1 MLVKTEGIILKT
13 TKFKETSLIVK
24 AYTQSHGVLSFIVN
38 GVRTEKNSNKAVLFQ
53 ALNFLDLIVYY
64 KENKN
69 LLRLKEYKFNT
80 LYQELPFNIVKSSIA
95 LLMLEV
101 IEHTLNEEEENEELY
116 EFIKNSFLRL
126 DLVQKGIA
134 NFHLYFLLEFMYYKG
149 IQAQGKFSFETPY
162 FNIQEGCFTND
173 SYLNGNLD
181 AKLSEKLSKLLHKE
195 EINLNKTS
203 RKQLLEKI
211 FLYYRI
217 HIDGFRKIK
226 SLDILETVLE

>member
-181 AKLSEKLSKLLHKE
+181 TKLSEKLSKLLHKE

>member
-101 IEHTLNEEEENEELY
+101 IEHTLNEEEENEDLY

-226 SLDILETVLE
+226 SLDVLETVLE